1 MARAANLIEDKKE
14 KIQYRAEEQHHREE
28 TASAVLDHQPE
39 EERQEEEEEE
49 ESTLSDTNCV
59 ASDLT
64 ADHMEAAEQDSLS
77 TTSRATEP
85 GSCSRPFRSE
95 EENWLQLGLGQAKP
109 SGLAAPEPNPR
120 NMVELDLLSAKPTAP
135 GLASLP
141 HASEFPLHPPAFYL
155 HQHGVDG
162 ITGFGLRPPEYLWNF
177 RQMPYSSSVA
187 WNVPCSPLPAA
198 RPSPSSSL
206 MKIVDAPPRP
216 NSGLWFVLQAEQKQ
230 IKELILPQVQK
241 SYLRIKDG
249 KMTVLLIMKYLA
261 NKLRLKS
268 ESENEKTKH
277 IVNEKKCYRNSV
289 CVLCEPKS
297 TFIALL
303 VGICNAEKGLVTPR
317 EWTNALA
324 FTVQS
329 RDMIDVLRSLD
340 LSAGDLAVR
349 FHFPTAEIVLP
360 RPRECTDIV

>member
-1 MARAANLIEDKKE
+1 MTMVPSPQAFLQLKAPNYAPHNFLLF
-14 KIQYRAEEQHHREE
+14 Q
-28 TASAVLDHQPE
+28 
-39 EERQEEEEEE
+39 
-49 ESTLSDTNCV
+49 SDTNCV
-59 ASDLT
+59 AYSDLT

-77 TTSRATEP
+77 TTSRTTEP

-109 SGLAAPEPNPR
+109 SGLAAPEPTPR
-120 NMVELDLLSAKPTAP
+120 NLVELDLLSGKPAAP
-135 GLASLP
+135 GFTSLS
-141 HASEFPLHPPAFYL
+141 HASDFPLHPPAFYL

-162 ITGFGLRPPEYLWNF
+162 IAGFGLRPPECLWNF

-187 WNVPCSPLPAA
+187 WNLPCSPLPPA

-216 NSGLWFVLQAEQKQ
+216 NSGIWFVLQAEQKQ

-268 ESENEKTKH
+268 ESEVEITCKGQRILPSLTLQHVRDTIWCAKEQWMEPVTSFPGSPTTDH
-277 IVNEKKCYRNSV
+277 IM
-289 CVLCEPKS
+289 VLNY
-297 TFIALL
+297 
-303 VGICNAEKGLVTPR
+303 G
-317 EWTNALA
+317 
-324 FTVQS
+324 
-329 RDMIDVLRSLD
+329 RS
-340 LSAGDLAVR
+340 
-349 FHFPTAEIVLP
+349 P
-360 RPRECTDIV
+360 